1 MQLDMQLIAGRLG
14 NMEWIHK
21 DAPRGCTHV
30 EASGILFL
38 SHQEPSAE
46 AEHIP
51 PVKETEFLVPRNQE
65 LLSHCMA
72 SVIRYK
78 KVGSPASV
86 ILKFSLELKCG
97 ANGGGNQK
105 EVARENNQRTQS
117 IFLSPGNPLKAVTVS
132 QKIKPNSKVVY
143 FLAARTLWSP
153 IHEDCK
159 GMRTVDVIFTGLS
172 VFRSRRKTKEVWAE
186 NTRKLLNN
194 TEIFTGIQSKKE
206 IESDT
211 KSVLS
216 INNEKPHHFLWSF
229 PRLSNLSDILQKCPT
244 C

>member
-159 GMRTVDVIFTGLS
+159 RERKGFGLKEELIIHETGEVYKLIPERKFFCCDASFNFIF
-172 VFRSRRKTKEVWAE
+172 VFWPCNRNMSPWVSLK
-186 NTRKLLNN
+186 
-194 TEIFTGIQSKKE
+194 
-206 IESDT
+206 
-211 KSVLS
+211 
-216 INNEKPHHFLWSF
+216 
-229 PRLSNLSDILQKCPT
+229 
-244 C
+244 